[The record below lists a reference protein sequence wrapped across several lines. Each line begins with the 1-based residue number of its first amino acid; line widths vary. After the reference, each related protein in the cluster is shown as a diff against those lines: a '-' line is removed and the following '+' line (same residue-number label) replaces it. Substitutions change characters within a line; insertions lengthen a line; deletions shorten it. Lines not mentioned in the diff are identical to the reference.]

1 MYLVVR
7 LSANACLKQSTLIK
21 QKGGYY
27 VIFNTN
33 DLGPEA
39 ETEVELNITWD
50 WIKLETSDG
59 KVSYIF

>member
-1 MYLVVR
+1 M
-7 LSANACLKQSTLIK
+7 QSTLIK
-21 QKGGYY
+21 QKGSYY

-59 KVSYIF
+59 KVFYIS